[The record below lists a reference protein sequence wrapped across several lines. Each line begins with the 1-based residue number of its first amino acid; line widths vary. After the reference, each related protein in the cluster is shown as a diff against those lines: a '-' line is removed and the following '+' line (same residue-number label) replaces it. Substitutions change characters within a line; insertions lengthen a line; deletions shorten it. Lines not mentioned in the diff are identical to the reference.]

1 MKKVKTIVPI
11 ALACTTIIAFFSLG
25 ATVSYLTDAEAT
37 DNIITIGKVALE
49 VSEEHYEDSKIVAAG
64 GSVAKDPTINNI
76 GSKDEYVFF
85 RVGVP
90 KRNVTLLYEKDTKV
104 GTGEDAPT
112 YKEGT
117 PTVNNRTLDENNN
130 TTEIKTNVDEIYKII
145 ADGVNGTTSTAVSAE
160 LTDNAEPNAEPQLY
174 FYYNKGKSDG
184 QDNEKKEGWIY
195 LKRDIPVSGDE
206 DYEKYDYYYF
216 GYNKKLSKEAE
227 TISLFDRIQLK
238 SFIDQEVNPTTTA
251 NNVTTTLNEETKI
264 LIDAYG
270 IQADSLGGDLNSL
283 GDFLTKDNL
292 QEILKIIDEKKG

>member
-145 ADGVNGTTSTAVSAE
+145 ADGVNGTTSTDVSDE
-160 LTDNAEPNAEPQLY
+160 LGDTAEPKTSPQLD
-174 FYYNKGKSDG
+174 FSYNKG
-184 QDNEKKEGWIY
+184 DNTTNSEKEGWIY
-195 LKRDIPVSGDE
+195 LKRELNQPTSGTE
-206 DYEKYDYYYF
+206 TNKYDYYYF
-216 GYNKKLSKEAE
+216 GYNKKLAKEKK
-227 TISLFDRIQLK
+227 TVSLFDRIQLK
-238 SFIDQEVNPTTTA
+238 SFIDEEVNSKDDDKP
-251 NNVTTTLNEETKI
+251 LNEETQI
-264 LIDAYG
+264 TIDAYG
-270 IQADSLGGDLNSL
+270 IQADSLGAELNNLTDFVSKEDLQ
-283 GDFLTKDNL
+283 K
-292 QEILKIIDEKKG
+292 ILNIVNEKQKG